1 MATHPSTRS
10 SARSSARP
18 GRPTRERIL
27 DAAHHLLRTL
37 GLART
42 TTKEIAREAGCS
54 EAALYKHF
62 SGKEEIFVR
71 VLFDR
76 LPRLNPLL
84 SELAR
89 DPGDRGLERNLL
101 QVTEHAALFYE
112 QSVPIAAALFAEPAL
127 KRRHFEGVRELG
139 AGPRTPLRAL
149 AAYLR
154 HEQARGAVRADADV
168 DAAAALLLGA
178 CSQRAFL
185 YDFAGGER
193 PEQPLDAFVRGLVRT
208 LLHGL
213 APTAGGGADGR

>member
-1 MATHPSTRS
+1 MPTHKSTQQV
-10 SARSSARP
+10 
-18 GRPTRERIL
+18 RPTRERII
-27 DAAHHLLRTL
+27 DAAEHLLRTI

-71 VLFDR
+71 VLHDR

-84 SELAR
+84 NELAQEAGR
-89 DPGDRGLERNLL
+89 RGLESNL
-101 QVTEHAALFYE
+101 TEIAEHAALFYE
-112 QSVPIAAALFAEPAL
+112 QSVPIAASLFAEPAL

-139 AGPRTPLRAL
+139 VGPRTPLTTL

-154 HEQARGAVRADADV
+154 AEQKRGAVRPDADV

-185 YDFAGGER
+185 YDFAAGDR
-193 PEQPLDAFVRGLVRT
+193 PEQLLGDFVRSLVRT

-213 APTAGGGADGR
+213 APAGTDLPEAR

>member
-1 MATHPSTRS
+1 MPTHKSTRQT
-10 SARSSARP
+10 
-18 GRPTRERIL
+18 RPTRERIL
-27 DAAHHLLRTL
+27 DAAAQLLRTI

-42 TTKEIAREAGCS
+42 TTKEIARAAGCS

-71 VLFDR
+71 VLHDR

-84 SELAR
+84 NELAK
-89 DPGDRGLERNLL
+89 DAGERGLERNLTE
-101 QVTEHAALFYE
+101 VAEHAALFYE
-112 QSVPIAAALFAEPAL
+112 QSVPIAASLFAEPTL

-139 AGPRTPLRAL
+139 VGPRTPLVAL

-154 HEQARGAVRADADV
+154 AERERGAVRPDADV

-185 YDFAGGER
+185 YDFADGEC
-193 PEQPLDAFVRGLVRT
+193 PEQPLGEFVRGLVST
-208 LLHGL
+208 LLHALVPAGGHDS
-213 APTAGGGADGR
+213 TAG

>member
-1 MATHPSTRS
+1 MSTRES
-10 SARSSARP
+10 TQRA
-18 GRPTRERIL
+18 RPTRERIL
-27 DAAHHLLRTL
+27 DAADHLLRTI

-71 VLFDR
+71 VLHDR

-84 SELAR
+84 SELAQ
-89 DPGDRGLERNLL
+89 DPGERGLERNL
-101 QVTEHAALFYE
+101 TEIAEHAALFYE
-112 QSVPIAAALFAEPAL
+112 QSVPIAASLFAEPVL

-139 AGPRTPLRAL
+139 AGPRTPLVAL

-154 HEQARGAVRADADV
+154 AERARGAVRSDADV

-185 YDFAGGER
+185 YDFAAGER
-193 PEQPLDAFVRGLVRT
+193 PDQPLADFVRGLVST

-213 APTAGGGADGR
+213 APR